1 MLEQDWGAVVEF
13 AAVLVVEF
21 VLAVFAVAVVADDE
35 GEAGFEVAVVVVEV
49 AVVVVV
55 VVEVAVG

>member
-1 MLEQDWGAVVEF
+1 VLEQDGGAVVEF

-35 GEAGFEVAVVVVEV
+35 GEAGFEVAVVV

-55 VVEVAVG
+55 VVEVAIG